1 MTSVAENPRQTD
13 ECDAGQINRLS
24 EGFYVFRLQNI
35 RVLLHHG
42 MIATALAVTMVP
54 WAHAQGGWQP
64 DKPVEII
71 VPTGAG
77 GNNDKMARLIQ
88 RILQDQK
95 LVTTPVV
102 VMNRPGGNQQLGFV
116 YLNQRP
122 GDGHYFIYATPTVFS
137 NELNGVTQQHYTEFT
152 PLALLVVENTV
163 LSVRSGGSISNL
175 RDLVIRL
182 RADPQAV
189 SFAMPARGGVPHLTL
204 AAAMKASGVDVRRLK
219 VVVFKTNGESL
230 TALAG
235 GHVDVMVSSVS
246 SVLAQAAAGTVRMI
260 GLAAPQRMTGIAS
273 TVPTFREQGIDS
285 TGVTAWRGVFGPKGL
300 SPAQVAFWDDTF
312 TKVVET
318 DDWKKQLQENDL
330 AWQYRRS
337 RDFAK
342 YLENDYAATR
352 AAHTEIG
359 LTR

>member
-1 MTSVAENPRQTD
+1 M
-13 ECDAGQINRLS
+13 
-24 EGFYVFRLQNI
+24 I
-35 RVLLHHG
+35 RKVRISSALRR
-42 MIATALAVTMVP
+42 ATLALALILPPALVQS
-54 WAHAQGGWQP
+54 AHAQGGWQP
-64 DKPVEII
+64 DKPLEII

-88 RILQDQK
+88 RILQEQK
-95 LVTTPVV
+95 LVTPPVV

-122 GDGHYFIYATPTVFS
+122 GDGHYIIYATPTVFS

-163 LSVRSGGSISNL
+163 FSVRSGGAIGNL
-175 RDLVIRL
+175 RDLVSRL
-182 RADPQAV
+182 RADPQSV

-204 AAAMKASGVDVRRLK
+204 AAAMRASGIDPRRLK

-246 SVLAQAAAGTVRMI
+246 SVLPQAATGAVRMI
-260 GLAAPQRMTGIAS
+260 ALAAPQRMTGVAA
-273 TVPTFREQGIDS
+273 TVPTLREQGIDS
-285 TGVTAWRGVFGPKGL
+285 TGVTAWRGVFGPRGL
-300 SPAQVAFWDDTF
+300 TAAQVAFWDDAF
-312 TKVVET
+312 AKIVNSE
-318 DDWKKQLQENDL
+318 DWKRQLQENDL

-337 RDFAK
+337 RDFAG
-342 YLENDYAATR
+342 YLENEYAATR
-352 AAHTEIG
+352 ATLVDIG
-359 LTR
+359 LNRGTGEQR

>member
-1 MTSVAENPRQTD
+1 MKLRSECFRAPRRAGVVVA
-13 ECDAGQINRLS
+13 
-24 EGFYVFRLQNI
+24 
-35 RVLLHHG
+35 
-42 MIATALAVTMVP
+42 ALALVLSTGVS
-54 WAHAQGGWQP
+54 AQANWQP
-64 DKPVEII
+64 EKPVEII

-95 LVTTPVV
+95 MVNTPVV

-116 YLNQRP
+116 YMNQRP
-122 GDGHYFIYATPTVFS
+122 GDGHYIIYATPTVFS

-163 LSVRSGGSISNL
+163 LSVRAGGPINNM
-175 RDLVIRL
+175 RDLVTRL

-204 AAAMKASGVDVRRLK
+204 AGAMRASGVDVRRLK

-246 SVLAQAAAGTVRMI
+246 SVLAQVNAGAVRMI
-260 GLAAPQRMTGIAS
+260 GLGAAQRMPGAAEN
-273 TVPTFREQGIDS
+273 VPTFREQGIDS

-300 SPAQVAFWDDTF
+300 SAAQVAFWDDTF
-312 TKVVET
+312 AKLVET
-318 DDWKKQLQENDL
+318 DDWKKRLQENDL
-330 AWQYRRS
+330 TSQYRRS

-342 YLENDYAATR
+342 YLEIDYAASRT
-352 AAHTEIG
+352 AHAEIG

>member
-1 MTSVAENPRQTD
+1 M
-13 ECDAGQINRLS
+13 
-24 EGFYVFRLQNI
+24 FRLDNI
-35 RVLLHHG
+35 RVLLHPG
-42 MIATALAVTMVP
+42 VIAAALVFALAP
-54 WAHAQGGWQP
+54 AAHAQGSWHP
-64 DKPVEII
+64 EKPVEII

-95 LVTTPVV
+95 LLTTPMV

-163 LSVRSGGSISNL
+163 LSVRTGGTIGNM
-175 RDLVIRL
+175 RDLVTRL

-204 AAAMKASGVDVRRLK
+204 AAAMQASGVDARKLK

-246 SVLAQAAAGTVRMI
+246 SALAQATAGTIRMI
-260 GLAAPQRMTGIAS
+260 GLSAPQRMTGSAAN
-273 TVPTFREQGIDS
+273 VPTLREQGIDS

-300 SPAQVAFWDDTF
+300 SPAQIAFWDEAF
-312 TKVVET
+312 TKVVES
-318 DDWKKQLQENDL
+318 DDWKKQLQENAL
-330 AWQYRRS
+330 AGQYRHS

-342 YLENDYAATR
+342 YLENEYATTR
-352 AAHTEIG
+352 AVLTEIG
-359 LTR
+359 LSR